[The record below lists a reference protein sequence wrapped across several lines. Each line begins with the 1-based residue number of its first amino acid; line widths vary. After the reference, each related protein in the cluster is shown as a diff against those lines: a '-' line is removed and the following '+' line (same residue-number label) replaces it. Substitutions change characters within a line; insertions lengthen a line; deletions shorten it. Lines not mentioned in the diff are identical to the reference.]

1 VKCEVFEKQ
10 PATTMEESE
19 DRTSQGYQRVY
30 HARVLSRFACESQCR
45 ILLKP
50 QADRILASDKEQQSH
65 SDRS

>member
-1 VKCEVFEKQ
+1 
-10 PATTMEESE
+10 MEESE